1 MIIKNSPPVSAYGIL
16 ERNVAITA
24 VEETIEEVRNVGY
37 SVLESGLSDHELY
50 QLRVDFQRVR
60 EHCIG
65 LFGADR
71 LRSLDEYHTIRAPMI
86 YGDTSFLDLALNSR
100 LMDVVGALIKGKFI
114 LNQQNGLINPPN
126 ESYNQGVWHRDLPY
140 QHFTSSSP
148 LAINALFC
156 VDDFTY
162 SNGATYVLPASHK
175 SEAFPSVSYVDKN
188 ALQIEAKSG
197 SFIILD
203 CMLFHSGGFN
213 STLVERRAINHVF
226 TIPYFKQ
233 QINIPENMRSEG
245 LAQKAK
251 DILGFNYIEPKTV
264 ADYFAMRK

>member
-16 ERNVAITA
+16 KRDVAITG

-37 SVLESGLSDHELY
+37 SVLESGLSDDDLY
-50 QLRVDFQRVR
+50 QLRMDFQRVR
-60 EHCIG
+60 EHCIE
-65 LFGADR
+65 LFGVDR
-71 LRSLDEYHTIRAPMI
+71 LKALDEYHTIRAPMT
-86 YGDTSFLDLALNSR
+86 YGDKSFLNLALNAR
-100 LMDVVGALIKGKFI
+100 LMETVDGLIKGKFI
-114 LNQQNGLINPPN
+114 LNQQNCLINPPN
-126 ESYNQGVWHRDLPY
+126 ESYNQGAWHRDLPY

-156 VDDFTY
+156 VDDFTL

-175 SEAFPSVSYVDKN
+175 SEAFPSATYVDKN
-188 ALQIEAKSG
+188 AIQIEAKSG

-203 CMLFHSGGFN
+203 CMLFHTGGFN

-233 QINIPENMRSEG
+233 QINIPVNMSAASLTER
-245 LAQKAK
+245 AK
-251 DILGFNYIEPKTV
+251 DILGFNYIEPRSV